1 MDLSIG
7 DLVWVRYTVI
17 PPGSTN
23 NLLSEWKL
31 GTIVD
36 DKDYQAGL
44 YKVHVLE
51 YNIIQKHFINDI
63 RILEH
68 KATIYESRREAK

>member
-1 MDLSIG
+1 L
-7 DLVWVRYTVI
+7 RT
-17 PPGSTN
+17 
-23 NLLSEWKL
+23 EWKL
-31 GTIVD
+31 GVIID

-63 RILEH
+63 RILER
-68 KATIYESRREAK
+68 KATIYEERKEPK